1 MWEDFRENV
10 IVTFAFDSK
19 QMEKVFIVSW
29 VLNNWVTC
37 VTWVLNNLIL
47 IKSQQPK
54 ISNRDLELCQA
65 KVCEEADRRRH
76 VDVCIEMVMA
86 E

>member
-47 IKSQQPK
+47 IKSQRVFFLIKRQ
-54 ISNRDLELCQA
+54 RLG
-65 KVCEEADRRRH
+65 
-76 VDVCIEMVMA
+76 VMSSQSM
-86 E
+86 